1 MQLHSRMTPRDPH
14 EAHRAST
21 PLELFFDLTFV
32 AAVAQAAEGL
42 QQGLVDGNARHVL
55 VVYPLVFFAI
65 WWGWMNFTWFASA
78 YDTDDVLYRIAVLVQ
93 MAGVLILAAGVPR
106 ALDHWDF
113 SLMVVGYVVMR
124 LAMVSLW
131 TRAAIS
137 DPPGRICALRY
148 ASGITLVQVGW
159 SLCLLLHST
168 PRFIVFGVLAVA
180 ELAVPIFA
188 EAKRRTAWH
197 PGHIAERYGLFTII
211 VLGET
216 ILATSIG
223 VRTAL
228 ANRASFGELAPD
240 LVGALL
246 IVFSM
251 WWIYFDMPA
260 SEIVQQVRRSF
271 TRRLNG
277 AFAWGYGHYF
287 VFAGAAATGAGLTVA
302 IDQAT
307 GHSNLT
313 SLEAGFAET
322 VPVAL
327 YLVAVWGLHARY
339 KPKGLWKILAVPA
352 AVALILASSALS
364 EPVLA
369 TGIIMAVLVATNVW
383 VYRGSATVVA

>member
-1 MQLHSRMTPRDPH
+1 MQLHSRMTARDPH

-55 VVYPLVFFAI
+55 AVYPLVFFAI
-65 WWGWMNFTWFASA
+65 WWSWMNFTWFASA

-106 ALDHWDF
+106 ALDRWDF
-113 SLMVVGYVVMR
+113 SLMVVGYVIMR

-131 TRAAIS
+131 LRAAIS
-137 DPPGRICALRY
+137 DPPGRTCDLRY
-148 ASGITLVQVGW
+148 AGGITLVQVGW
-159 SLCLLLHST
+159 SLCLLLHPT

-188 EAKRRTAWH
+188 EARHRTTWH

-251 WWIYFDMPA
+251 WWLYFDLPA
-260 SEIVQQVRRSF
+260 GEIVRQVRRNF

-287 VFAGAAATGAGLTVA
+287 VFASAAATGAGLTVA

-307 GHSNLT
+307 GHSKLT

-322 VPVAL
+322 IPVAI
-327 YLVAVWGLHARY
+327 YLVAVWALHARY
-339 KPKGLWKILAVPA
+339 KPKGLWKIIAVPV

-364 EPVLA
+364 DPVLV
-369 TGIIMAVLVATNVW
+369 TGIIMTALVATNVW

>member
-1 MQLHSRMTPRDPH
+1 MQLHSRMTARDPN

-21 PLELFFDLTFV
+21 PLELFFDLTFA

-55 VVYPLVFFAI
+55 IVYPLVFFGI

-78 YDTDDVLYRIAVLVQ
+78 YDTDDVLYRIVVLVQ
-93 MAGVLILAAGVPR
+93 MTGVLILAAGVPR
-106 ALDHWDF
+106 ALNHWDF

-131 TRAAIS
+131 VRAAIS
-137 DPPGRICALRY
+137 DPPGRTCDLRY
-148 ASGITLVQVGW
+148 AGGITLVQVGW

-168 PRFIVFGVLAVA
+168 TRFVAFGVLALG
-180 ELAVPIFA
+180 ELGVPVFA
-188 EAKRRTAWH
+188 EAKRHTTWH

-223 VRTAL
+223 VRIAL
-228 ANRASFGELAPD
+228 ANRASLGELAPD
-240 LVGALL
+240 LVGGLL
-246 IVFSM
+246 IVFSL

-260 SEIVQQVRRSF
+260 GEIVRQVRREF

-277 AFAWGYGHYF
+277 AFEWGYGHYF
-287 VFAGAAATGAGLTVA
+287 VFASAAATGAGLTVA

-307 GHSNLT
+307 GHSKLT

-322 VPVAL
+322 VPVAI
-327 YLVAVWGLHARY
+327 YLVAVWCLHARY
-339 KPKGLWKILAVPA
+339 KPKGPWRTFAVPV
-352 AVALILASSALS
+352 AVALIVASSAS
-364 EPVLA
+364 GDPVLA
-369 TGIIMAVLVATNVW
+369 TGIIMTVLVASNVV
-383 VYRGSATVVA
+383 VYRGQTPAIT